1 MILNMSEALFLSTA
15 TVENPSSR
23 VLKKYCFWAWVVGC
37 VKVKKNEV
45 LYVCALWSLCTCTHI
60 CMCHGNQSLKM
71 PKGMKVMELVWIV
84 QHRLGLR
91 HWSEKNDLWYQKRAI
106 WHGWR
111 LKQRKVGGG
120 GPGTDEEAW
129 TPTQSRESGS
139 WSWWIQTADNDI
151 MCQVTPKW
159 AAQCSMQVQANITL
173 EFQKEWKHCSALS
186 CVLYG
191 KSRRK
196 TCRPLLPLVNSFSF
210 SH

>member
-1 MILNMSEALFLSTA
+1 MCVHCGHYVHAHTYACVMEISLWKCRKEWKWWRWFELFSTDWGWDIDQRKMISDTKKEPSGMAGG
-15 TVENPSSR
+15 SSR
-23 VLKKYCFWAWVVGC
+23 
-37 VKVKKNEV
+37 
-45 LYVCALWSLCTCTHI
+45 
-60 CMCHGNQSLKM
+60 
-71 PKGMKVMELVWIV
+71 
-84 QHRLGLR
+84 
-91 HWSEKNDLWYQKRAI
+91 EK
-106 WHGWR
+106 
-111 LKQRKVGGG
+111 GG